1 MNRNITTIFFAGLLL
16 LASSCSFLDVELQDD
31 MSEDESYSTEANVN
45 MALNGVYATLGE
57 VGLYYNYML
66 SSMGLSADIGYDNSS
81 KENTVGIYDVVPSDS
96 KILTYWRNLYDGI
109 NRANLLLANIDKAK
123 DLTAEKKD
131 NIYAQ
136 ALFLRGYFHFML
148 VVSTETMSSTV
159 PFCAVIA

>member
-1 MNRNITTIFFAGLLL
+1 
-16 LASSCSFLDVELQDD
+16 

-109 NRANLLLANIDKAK
+109 N
-123 DLTAEKKD
+123 
-131 NIYAQ
+131 
-136 ALFLRGYFHFML
+136 
-148 VVSTETMSSTV
+148 
-159 PFCAVIA
+159 

>member
-1 MNRNITTIFFAGLLL
+1 
-16 LASSCSFLDVELQDD
+16 

-81 KENTVGIYDVVPSDS
+81 KENTVGIYDVVPSDR

-109 NRANLLLANIDKAK
+109 NRANLLLANIDLAK

-148 VVSTETMSSTV
+148 VVRFQNICVMTEPYSDLTKGIKQSTAREAYLLIIKDMETAA
-159 PFCAVIA
+159 P